1 MTYAEIIML
10 VGFAAFHAIP
20 GPLLSMFSASEQMM
34 TLGIPALR
42 NLSWSYLIAGLCIIA
57 SSVFQALGNGV
68 YSLLV
73 SFGRQLVVL
82 LPAAYLLSL
91 TGNVAMVWWSF
102 PIAEIASLGLSTLF
116 MLRINKKILRP
127 MEQ

>member
-1 MTYAEIIML
+1 
-10 VGFAAFHAIP
+10 
-20 GPLLSMFSASEQMM
+20 M

-42 NLSWSYLIAGLCIIA
+42 NLSWSYLISGLCIIA
-57 SSVFQALGNGV
+57 CSVFQAPGNGV

-73 SFGRQLVVL
+73 SFGRQLIVL